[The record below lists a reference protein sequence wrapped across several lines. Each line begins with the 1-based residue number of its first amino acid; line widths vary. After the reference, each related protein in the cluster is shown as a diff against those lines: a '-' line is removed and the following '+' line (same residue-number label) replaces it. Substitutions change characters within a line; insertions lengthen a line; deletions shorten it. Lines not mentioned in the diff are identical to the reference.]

1 MMEKTKKKR
10 SRRTCGAILVLAIV
24 MVIILALLGIVMVRL
39 GGMARVRSAH
49 GTTDISAR
57 SAADAGLTQAL
68 RLMNN
73 KLRVESAWDNS
84 TLPQAAD
91 TPLPHSDGQFSYK
104 VEGTQKAG
112 FRVVSKGKCAFS
124 ERNVLARLSIETLW
138 FGIGVKEDVDIM
150 SKTNFVT
157 IPAGSGFTIRTNSI
171 ADGAISLYPNTSVPG
186 DVIIGPGGD
195 PATSIDVKS
204 SSIIAGDSYAAEEEI
219 DFPDVVVPTLPY
231 VGLLPPVEPN
241 DPNLITLTAA
251 DSGIY
256 DFITLTEFMK
266 LHIVQGDVV
275 LYVTDKVRLHNSS
288 EIRILEGASLKLYL
302 GDDMWADNGSRIIT
316 EGHLVTGTRLKI
328 FGTNTCTEIILKN
341 SGDLAA
347 AIYAPYAELTIM
359 NSGAVYGALTGNR
372 LEMKN
377 SGEFYF
383 DTRLLEYGIDVPAM
397 YTVDRWWEEKK

>member
-1 MMEKTKKKR
+1 MMEKTRKKR
-10 SRRTCGAILVLAIV
+10 SRRKTCGAILVLAIV
-24 MVIILALLGIVMVRL
+24 MVIILALLGLVMVRL

-49 GTTDISAR
+49 GMTDISAR
-57 SAADAGLTQAL
+57 TAADAGLTQAL

-73 KLRVESAWDNS
+73 KLRVEATWNNS

-91 TPLPHSDGQFSYK
+91 TSLPHSDAQFSYK
-104 VEGTQKAG
+104 VDGTQKAG
-112 FRVVSKGKCAFS
+112 FRVASKGKCAFS

-195 PATSIDVKS
+195 PATGIDVKS
-204 SSIIAGDSYAAEEEI
+204 SSIIAGDSYAAAEEI
-219 DFPDVVVPTLPY
+219 DFPDVVVPALPY

-256 DFITLTEFMK
+256 DFITLPEFMK

-275 LYVTDKVRLHNSS
+275 LYITGKVRLHNSS
-288 EIRILEGASLKLYL
+288 ELRILDGASLKLYL

-397 YTVDRWWEEKK
+397 YAVDRWWEE